1 MGSQKIEVITGFIV
15 VLFAALFL
23 SYGLGQTNMQ
33 LSEGYYPLK
42 ASFSDVTG
50 ISSGADV
57 KMSGVKVGTVSS
69 ANINPESFQADVTL
83 LLRND
88 VKIPYDSSVKIASDG
103 LLGGA
108 HITIDVGS
116 EEETLNSGD
125 SFSYTQSA
133 VSLMDLLSRAVFS
146 AGASADE

>member
-1 MGSQKIEVITGFIV
+1 MGSQKIEVITGFLV
-15 VLFAALFL
+15 VLFAGIFL
-23 SYGLGQTNMQ
+23 TYGLGRANMQ

-42 ASFSDVTG
+42 ASFSDITG
-50 ISSGADV
+50 ISSGADI

-69 ANINPESFQADVTL
+69 ADINPKSFQADVTL
-83 LLRND
+83 LLRDD
-88 VKIPYDSSVKIASDG
+88 VHIPLDSSVKIASDG

-116 EEETLNSGD
+116 EEENLNAGD
-125 SFSYTQSA
+125 RFSYTQSA

>member
-1 MGSQKIEVITGFIV
+1 MGSQKIEVVTGFLV
-15 VLFAALFL
+15 VLFAAVFL
-23 SYGLGQTNMQ
+23 TYGLGKTNMQ

-57 KMSGVKVGTVSS
+57 KMSGVKIGTVSG
-69 ANINPESFQADVTL
+69 AQINPDSFQADVTI

-88 VKIPYDSSVKIASDG
+88 VKIPIDSSVKIASDG

-116 EEETLNSGD
+116 DEEYLLSGE
-125 SFSYTQSA
+125 SFGYTQSA

-146 AGASADE
+146 AGASANE

>member
-1 MGSQKIEVITGFIV
+1 MGSQKIEVVTGFLV

-23 SYGLGQTNMQ
+23 SYGLGQTNME
-33 LSEGYYPLK
+33 LSKGYYPLK
-42 ASFSDVTG
+42 ASFSDVSG
-50 ISSGADV
+50 ISTGADV

-69 ANINPESFQADVTL
+69 ADINPTSFQADVIL
-83 LLRND
+83 MLRDD
-88 VKIPYDSSVKIASDG
+88 VKIPLDSSVKIASDG

-108 HITIDVGS
+108 HMTIDVGS
-116 EEETLNSGD
+116 EEENLNAGEQ
-125 SFSYTQSA
+125 FQYTQSA

>member
-1 MGSQKIEVITGFIV
+1 MSSQKIEMFTGFAV
-15 VLFAALFL
+15 VACAATFL
-23 SYGLGQTNMQ
+23 IYGLGQTNLQ
-33 LSEGYYPLK
+33 LSEGHYPLK

-50 ISSGADV
+50 IASGADV

-69 ANINPESFQADVTL
+69 ADINPESFQADVTIL
-83 LLRND
+83 MRQD
-88 VKIPYDSSVKIASDG
+88 VQVPADSSVKIASDG

-116 EEETLNSGD
+116 EEENLVAGD
-125 SFSYTQSA
+125 SFTYTQSA

-146 AGASADE
+146 AGSGSD